1 MLKGKTILLGVSGG
15 IAAYRAVEV
24 TSRLVKLGAIVHVL
38 MTEAATK
45 LVGPLTFHAISGN
58 PVRVELLGTQ
68 TLGHVDHVA
77 LTHQAD
83 LMIVAPA
90 TANTIAKLAAG
101 MADDWITV
109 TGLAVQCPKLLAPA
123 MEAEMWA
130 SPLTQRNVA
139 TLQGVG
145 WAVMP
150 PAEGRLASGL
160 VGQGRLR
167 EPAEIVDAAWALLG
181 AGRADGPATD
191 VAGQV
196 ADLALAALGFGPA
209 GSGGLPPVT
218 GEVGSAVRNRLTD
231 LTGLSILVT
240 AGTTR
245 EALDPVRYIGNRA
258 TGKMGY
264 AIAEA
269 ALQRGAHVTLVT
281 GPSDLTPPAG
291 AQVVRIESA
300 QQMLEA
306 CKAHFPGHQIA
317 IGAAAPADYRPAVYH
332 EQKIKKQGDE
342 TVITLL
348 KNEDIMKIL
357 GHAKQ
362 PGQVVVSF
370 AAETQRVIEFAREK
384 LLKKRSDFV
393 VANDVTAAGAGF
405 GTDTN
410 RVTFV
415 FPDHEEELP
424 LLTKVEV
431 AHRILDRAAALQ
443 RGGGAQ

>member
-1 MLKGKTILLGVSGG
+1 MLHGKTILLGVSGG
-15 IAAYRAVEV
+15 IAAYKAVEI
-24 TSRLVKLGAIVHVL
+24 TSRLVKLGATVHVL

-45 LVGPLTFHAISGN
+45 LVAPLTFQAISGQ
-58 PVRVELLGTQ
+58 PVRVELLGAQ
-68 TLGHVDHVA
+68 SLGHVDHVT

-109 TGLAVQCPKLLAPA
+109 TGLAVQCPKLLCPA

-139 TLQGVG
+139 TLQDVG
-145 WAVMP
+145 WTVLP

-160 VGQGRLR
+160 TGQGRLR
-167 EPAEIVDAAWALLG
+167 EPAEIVDAARALLEG
-181 AGRADGPATD
+181 KGKR
-191 VAGQV
+191 
-196 ADLALAALGFGPA
+196 
-209 GSGGLPPVT
+209 
-218 GEVGSAVRNRLTD
+218 GEAD
-231 LTGLSILVT
+231 LTGLTILVT

-245 EALDPVRYIGNRA
+245 EALDPVRFIGNRA

-269 ALQRGAHVTLVT
+269 ALQRGARVILVT

-300 QQMLEA
+300 LEMLAA
-306 CKAHFPGHQIA
+306 CEQHFPAAQIA
-317 IGAAAPADYRPAVYH
+317 IGAAAPADYRPATYH
-332 EQKIKKQGDE
+332 EQKIKKLGDE
-342 TVITLL
+342 TTITLV
-348 KNEDIMKIL
+348 KNTDIMQVL
-357 GHAKQ
+357 GHAKR
-362 PGQVVVSF
+362 PDQVVVSF

-384 LLKKRSDFV
+384 LHKKRSDFV

-410 RVTFV
+410 HVTFV
-415 FPDHEEELP
+415 FAEHEEPLP
-424 LLTKVEV
+424 LMSKQAV
-431 AHRILDRAAALQ
+431 AHRILDRAAGLL
-443 RGGGAQ
+443 REGGHTP

>member
-1 MLKGKTILLGVSGG
+1 MLQGKRVLLGVSGG
-15 IAAYRAVEV
+15 IAAYKAVEL
-24 TSRLVKLGAIVHVL
+24 TSRLVKLGATVHVL

-45 LVGPLTFHAISGN
+45 LVGPLTFQALSGN
-58 PVRVELLGTQ
+58 PVRVELLGAQ
-68 TLGHVDHVA
+68 SLGHVDHVI
-77 LTHQAD
+77 LSHQAD

-101 MADDWITV
+101 MADDWISITA
-109 TGLAVQCPKLLAPA
+109 LAVQCPKLLCPA
-123 MEAEMWA
+123 MEAEMWE

-145 WAVMP
+145 WTVLP

-160 VGQGRLR
+160 MGQGRLR

-181 AGRADGPATD
+181 AGRAEGPATD
-191 VAGQV
+191 LPGQV

-209 GSGGLPPVT
+209 GRSVPSIPSADLAGLQ
-218 GEVGSAVRNRLTD
+218 
-231 LTGLSILVT
+231 ILVT

-245 EALDPVRYIGNRA
+245 EALDPVRYIGNRS

-269 ALQRGAHVTLVT
+269 AAQRGAQVTLVT
-281 GPSDLTPPAG
+281 GPSELTPPAG
-291 AQVVRIESA
+291 VQVVRVESA
-300 QQMLEA
+300 VQMLEA
-306 CKAHFPGHQIA
+306 CQAQFPGAQIA
-317 IGAAAPADYRPAVYH
+317 IGAAAPADYRPALYH

-342 TVITLL
+342 TTITLL
-348 KNEDIMKIL
+348 KNPDIMKAL
-357 GHAKQ
+357 GEAKQ
-362 PGQVVVSF
+362 PGQVVISF
-370 AAETQRVIEFAREK
+370 AAETQRVIEHAREK
-384 LLKKRSDFV
+384 LQKKRSDFV

-415 FPDHEEELP
+415 FADHEEELP
-424 LLTKVEV
+424 LLTKSEV

-443 RGGGAQ
+443 RGGTP

>member
-1 MLKGKTILLGVSGG
+1 MLHGKTVLLGVSGG
-15 IAAYRAVEV
+15 IAAYKAVEI
-24 TSRLVKLGAIVHVL
+24 TSRLVKLGATVHVL

-45 LVGPLTFHAISGN
+45 LVGPLTFQAISGQ
-58 PVRVELLGTQ
+58 PVRVELLGAQ
-68 TLGHVDHVA
+68 NLGHVDHVA

-101 MADDWITV
+101 MADDWITI
-109 TGLAVQCPKLLAPA
+109 TGLAVQCPKLLCPA

-139 TLQGVG
+139 ALEGVG
-145 WAVMP
+145 WTMMA

-160 VGQGRLR
+160 TGQGRLR
-167 EPAEIVDAAWALLG
+167 EPAEIVDAAIALLTP
-181 AGRADGPATD
+181 PATD
-191 VAGQV
+191 LAGC
-196 ADLALAALGFGPA
+196 
-209 GSGGLPPVT
+209 T
-218 GEVGSAVRNRLTD
+218 
-231 LTGLSILVT
+231 ILVT

-269 ALQRGAHVTLVT
+269 ALQRGAQVTLVT

-291 AQVVRIESA
+291 ANVVRIESA
-300 QQMLEA
+300 LQMLEA
-306 CKAHFPGHQIA
+306 CQAHFPGAQIT

-342 TVITLL
+342 TAITLL
-348 KNEDIMKIL
+348 KNPDIMKAL
-357 GHAKQ
+357 GEAKQ

-370 AAETQRVIEFAREK
+370 AAETQSVVEFAREK
-384 LLKKRSDFV
+384 LHKKRSDFV

-415 FPDHEEELP
+415 FPNHEEELP
-424 LLTKVEV
+424 LLSKRAV
-431 AHRILDRAAALQ
+431 ADRILDRAVAL
-443 RGGGAQ
+443 RNGGNTP

>member
-1 MLKGKTILLGVSGG
+1 MLHGKTILLGVSGG
-15 IAAYRAVEV
+15 IAAYKAVEI
-24 TSRLVKLGAIVHVL
+24 TSRLVKLGATVHVL

-45 LVGPLTFHAISGN
+45 LVGPLTFQAISGN
-58 PVRVELLGTQ
+58 PVRVELLGAQ

-109 TGLAVQCPKLLAPA
+109 TGLAVQCPKLLCPA
-123 MEAEMWA
+123 LEAEMWA

-145 WAVMP
+145 WTVLP

-167 EPAEIVDAAWALLG
+167 EPAEIVDSAWALLG
-181 AGRADGPATD
+181 AGRTEGPATD
-191 VAGQV
+191 PAGQV
-196 ADLALAALGFGPA
+196 ADLALAALGFGP
-209 GSGGLPPVT
+209 
-218 GEVGSAVRNRLTD
+218 SATTAREGRADQPFPRQTD
-231 LTGLSILVT
+231 LTGLTILVT

-269 ALQRGAHVTLVT
+269 ALQRGAQVTLVT
-281 GPSDLTPPAG
+281 GPSELTPPAG
-291 AQVVRIESA
+291 AQVVRVESA
-300 QQMLEA
+300 LQMLEA
-306 CKAHFPGHQIA
+306 CHAHFPGAQVA
-317 IGAAAPADYRPAVYH
+317 IGAAAPADYRPAVYQ

-342 TVITLL
+342 TAITLL
-348 KNEDIMKIL
+348 KNPDIMRAL
-357 GHAKQ
+357 GEAKQ
-362 PGQVVVSF
+362 PGQIVVSF
-370 AAETQRVIEFAREK
+370 AAETQNVIEFAREK
-384 LLKKRSDFV
+384 LQKKRSDFV

-415 FPDHEEELP
+415 FADHEEELP

-431 AHRILDRAAALQ
+431 AHRILDRAVALQ
-443 RGGGAQ
+443 SGGKSL